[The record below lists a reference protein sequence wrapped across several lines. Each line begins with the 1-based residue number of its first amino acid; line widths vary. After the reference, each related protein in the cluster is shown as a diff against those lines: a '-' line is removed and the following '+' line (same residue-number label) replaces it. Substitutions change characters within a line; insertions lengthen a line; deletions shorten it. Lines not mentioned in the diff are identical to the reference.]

1 MKKIPTLA
9 TLAALVAVAGFSG
22 LSGCAAPRTTVETA
36 NVSGTMVFKVKPAN
50 ADITIDG
57 TLIGKARDFDGSTN
71 VAKVGPGKHVVLVS
85 APGHLPWESRVYLS
99 DTQEKVEVELQKE
112 GN

>member
-1 MKKIPTLA
+1 MNKLISLA
-9 TLAALVAVAGFSG
+9 TLATALG
-22 LSGCAAPRTTVETA
+22 LAGCAAPRTTVETA
-36 NVSGTMVFKVKPAN
+36 NVSGTMVFKVKPTN

-57 TLIGKARDFDGSTN
+57 NAIGKARDFDGSTN

-85 APGHLPWESRVYLS
+85 APGYKSWESRVYLS
-99 DTQEKVEVELQKE
+99 DTQEKVDVELQKE

>member
-1 MKKIPTLA
+1 MKKFLTLA
-9 TLAALVAVAGFSG
+9 TMTTLVAVAG
-22 LSGCAAPRTTVETA
+22 LTGCAAPRTTVETA
-36 NVSGTMVFKVKPAN
+36 NVSGTMVFKVKPSD

-57 TLIGKARDFDGSTN
+57 TPIGKARDFDGSTN

-85 APGHLPWESRVYLS
+85 APGYLPWESRVYLS
-99 DTQEKVEVELQKE
+99 DTQEKVEVVLQKE

>member
-1 MKKIPTLA
+1 MKKLLPLA
-9 TLAALVAVAGFSG
+9 LLAALLGMA
-22 LSGCAAPRTTVETA
+22 GCAAPRTTVETA

-50 ADITIDG
+50 AEITIDG
-57 TLIGKARDFDGSTN
+57 TPIGKARDFDGSTN

-85 APGHLPWESRVYLS
+85 APGYLPWESRVYLS
-99 DTQEKVEVELQKE
+99 DTQEKIEVELQKA

>member
-1 MKKIPTLA
+1 MKTFLRFALLA
-9 TLAALVAVAGFSG
+9 TAASALV
-22 LSGCAAPRTTVETA
+22 LTGCAAPRTTVETA
-36 NVSGTMVFKVKPAN
+36 NVSGTMVFKVKPTN

-57 TLIGKARDFDGSTN
+57 TPIGKARDFDGSTN

-85 APGHLPWESRVYLS
+85 APGYLPWESRVYLS

>member
-1 MKKIPTLA
+1 MKTFL
-9 TLAALVAVAGFSG
+9 ALVTMSVALG
-22 LSGCAAPRTTVETA
+22 LVGCAAPRTTVETA
-36 NVSGTMVFKVKPAN
+36 NVSGTMVFKVKPTD

-57 TLIGKARDFDGSTN
+57 TPIGKARDFDGSSS

-85 APGHLPWESRVYLS
+85 APGYKSWESRVYLS